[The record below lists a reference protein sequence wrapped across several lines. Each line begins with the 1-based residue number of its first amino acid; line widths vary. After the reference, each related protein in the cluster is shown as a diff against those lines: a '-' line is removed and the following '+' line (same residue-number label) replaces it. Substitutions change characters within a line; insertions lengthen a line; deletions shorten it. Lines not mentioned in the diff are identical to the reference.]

1 MFRVFKEAGR
11 PMPRFS
17 DDDVIDYMV
26 LEAVVIKSRAEEEKA
41 AKKAKRK
48 EWQKDTSGLE
58 HLR

>member
-1 MFRVFKEAGR
+1 
-11 PMPRFS
+11 MPRFS